1 MVITANLI
9 LIVFTC
15 LVSWQAI
22 ENPALSFKL
31 SHYPYEV
38 KRNNEYYRWITS
50 GFVHA
55 NLGHLIFNMIALW
68 FFGNRVESE
77 FQNHFGEWTGR
88 IIYLSFYITAIVLA
102 DITVYLKHRDNLS
115 YLSLGASGAVA
126 AVLFSSIVFDPWIG
140 IYLMFIPIPIP
151 GIVFGILYLFFEWW
165 SGKNRMDNINHDAH
179 FWGAIYGFIFTVVA
193 IPDAYGD
200 FVNKLIYHFQS

>member
-9 LIVFTC
+9 LIIFTC

-22 ENPALSFKL
+22 ENPAMSFKL

-55 NLGHLIFNMIALW
+55 NLPHLLFNMIALW
-68 FFGNRVESE
+68 FFGNSVESE
-77 FQNHFGEWTGR
+77 FQKNFGELTGR
-88 IIYLSFYITAIVLA
+88 IVYLVFYFTAIVLA
-102 DITVYLKHRDNLS
+102 DIFVYIKRKDNPT

-126 AVLFSSIVFDPWIG
+126 AVLFSSIVFDPWSSIG
-140 IYLMFIPIPIP
+140 IIFLPFKIP

-200 FVNKLIYHFQS
+200 FVNNLIYHFQN